1 MMVPENKNYPG
12 DQNTED
18 TENGHGLSG
27 GHFLLGCL
35 QGFWKGFSQPPPREV
50 VL

>member
-1 MMVPENKNYPG
+1 MMIPENKTYPG

-27 GHFLLGCL
+27 GHFIGCL
-35 QGFWKGFSQPPPREV
+35 QGFWQGFSQPHPREIAV
-50 VL
+50 